1 MTTASKTAFEIVD
14 STTDQ
19 DIPEAVRELIAQARG
34 AERETRRNRA
44 RSLYETALRTL
55 DQAEHP
61 RLASSILRWI
71 ARTHYEGRHLNAA
84 MDYYQAA
91 SGVAEAHGDVW
102 GQAHAVNGKGIVEQ
116 LRGNLQAAVDHYT
129 WGLERAL
136 AAGYETLAAMIHQN
150 LGVIASIQGDF
161 AEALHQYRSSKAAY
175 DRLGEEDRLGP
186 LLNNIGHSHADLGEW
201 EVAEIA
207 LLEAGRRCKQSGDI
221 DNEVLSHV
229 NLARMWITK
238 SDFARARESCDRARS
253 LSRGVSG
260 GRWTGEILKHY
271 GAIYQST
278 GRLELALDSLA
289 QAQDLAERKG
299 DTLLAAETA
308 REFAEVYRK
317 QGRNQDTLKALNESL
332 RLYSN
337 FHAKHDLAEVRERV
351 EQLERR
357 FLDVVRTWGESIESK
372 DHYTQGHCER
382 VASYACALASAS
394 GMDSEHLRW
403 FRMGALL
410 HDVGKIVVPSSIL
423 NKPGL
428 LTAEEWAIMR
438 RHPQAGVHLLRE
450 IEFPWDIRPMVRH
463 HHEHWD
469 GGGYPDGLA
478 GDEIPLSARILCLA
492 DVFDALTS
500 SRSYRR
506 GLTPCHALTV
516 MRADCGIIFDPALFE
531 VFDNLHARTR
541 RWRKRPRADRRMD
554 RLADRRVDRRSH
566 PYGAG
571 YRYPAAWSVNSSS

>member
-1 MTTASKTAFEIVD
+1 MD

-19 DIPEAVRELIAQARG
+19 GIPEAVRELIAQARG
-34 AERETRRNRA
+34 AERETRRTRA

-61 RLASSILRWI
+61 GLASAILRWI
-71 ARTHYEGRHLNAA
+71 ARTHYEGRHLTAA
-84 MDYYQAA
+84 MDCYQAA
-91 SGVAEAHGDVW
+91 LGVAEAHGDVL

-116 LRGNLQAAVDHYT
+116 LRGNLQEAADHYT
-129 WGLERAL
+129 WSLERAF
-136 AAGYETLAAMIHQN
+136 AARHETLVAMIHQN
-150 LGVIASIQGDF
+150 LGVIANIQGDF
-161 AEALHQYRSSKAAY
+161 AEALLQYQASKEAY
-175 DRLGEEDRLGP
+175 DQLGEDDRVGP
-186 LLNNIGHSHADLGEW
+186 LLNNIGRLHADLGEW
-201 EVAEIA
+201 DDAEIA
-207 LLEAGRRCKQSGDI
+207 LLEAGRRCEQSGEI
-221 DNEVLSHV
+221 DHQVLSHV
-229 NLARMWITK
+229 NLARMWITRK
-238 SDFARARESCDRARS
+238 NFKRAHESCDRACS
-253 LSRGVSG
+253 LSRDVSG

-271 GAIYQST
+271 GAIYHST

-289 QAQDLAERKG
+289 QAGDVARREK

-308 REFAEVYRK
+308 RELAEVYRK
-317 QGRNQDTLKALNESL
+317 QGRNQDTLKALNKSL
-332 RLYSN
+332 RLYWN
-337 FHAKHDLAEVRERV
+337 FHAKQDLAEVRERV
-351 EQLERR
+351 TELEHR

-382 VASYACALASAS
+382 VASYACALASAA

-450 IEFPWDIRPMVRH
+450 IDFPWDIRPMVRH

-478 GDEIPLSARILCLA
+478 GDDIPRSARILCLA

-500 SRSYRR
+500 SRSYRP
-506 GLTPCHALTV
+506 GLTPAHALSV
-516 MRADCGIIFDPALFE
+516 MREDCGIIFDPALFE
-531 VFDNLHARTR
+531 VFEDLHAPVPH
-541 RWRKRPRADRRMD
+541 WRKRSSADRW
-554 RLADRRVDRRSH
+554 SH
-566 PYGAG
+566 PHSAD
-571 YRYPAAWSVNSSS
+571 YRYPAAWSVNSSA